1 MRQAET
7 RNSGRQ
13 LPLFNFTAMQ
23 QPKSKPTGSGGEQH
37 FETYTH
43 RNRKVRIPVG
53 YMAVGMIIGP
63 HGLRGELKVEVHS
76 DNPARFDAGSRLW
89 VGDSLTEMEI
99 ITSRSHKNQILLTLS
114 GIADR
119 TAAEAARGEWLFIP
133 NQDAA
138 ELEEDTYYVHDIVG
152 AAVQTQDGRPLGM
165 VKEVLFTDANE
176 VYIVTPP
183 DAPDR
188 ELLLPAIADVIL
200 QVDLE
205 QGLITVNL
213 LPGLLDE

>member
-1 MRQAET
+1 
-7 RNSGRQ
+7 
-13 LPLFNFTAMQ
+13 MQ
-23 QPKSKPTGSGGEQH
+23 QPKPKPAGRAGGKR

-43 RNRKVRIPVG
+43 RNRTVHVPVG

-63 HGLRGELKVEVHS
+63 HGLRGELKVESHS
-76 DNPARFDAGSRLW
+76 DNPTRFDVGNRLW
-89 VGDSLTEMEI
+89 VGQALDEMEI
-99 ITSRSHKNQILLTLS
+99 VTSRPHQGHLLLTLS
-114 GIADR
+114 GIGDR
-119 TAAEAARGEWLFIP
+119 TAAEAARGTWLFIP

-152 AAVQTQDGRPLGM
+152 AAVQTQDGRPLGV
-165 VKEVLFTDANE
+165 VKEVLFTGANE

-188 ELLLPAIADVIL
+188 EILLPAIADVI
-200 QVDLE
+200 QHVDLE